1 MSEALDLIIR
11 EAIPEDAAQLLKV
24 TRKIGEETEFLVMDE
39 KGINLPE
46 ELLALQLADIYESE
60 SNVLFVALLGD
71 EIVGTASIKSDSEK
85 RIAHIGE
92 LGISILKEYWGLG
105 LGSILMEELLIWAEE
120 GEVIYRIALTVQ
132 SQNTTAI
139 RLYEKFGFKQEGIL
153 ERGARRDNG
162 EFLDVVQM
170 SRMIG

>member
-132 SQNTTAI
+132 SQNSTAI

-170 SRMIG
+170 SRLIG